1 MRATNW
7 LEIDLSALRENAQQV
22 QAYLGDSCA
31 LWAVIKADAYG
42 HGATEVA
49 RALTALPKPPQRLIV
64 ASLEEAINLREA
76 GIEAPMMMMLYPPL
90 ESEAWRLTHRYRLE
104 GVIDS
109 LEGYRLACKT
119 AQAHG
124 IVLDAHLEI
133 DTGMSRLG
141 LRPESLCGF
150 LEEWEARAPIRWRSV
165 FTHFANADSDLESTR
180 AQLRSFLTALER
192 LREAGFPQVALHA
205 SASAGLLNLPESHLD
220 AVRCGLLLYGVA
232 PRGAESHPLCERLR
246 PVLRWQARVLSV
258 RTIPKGQGVSYGWRY
273 RAPRT
278 RRIATLGVGYADGY
292 PIHLTNRAEVLIRG
306 RRVRQVGRVCMDM
319 LMVDVSDL
327 PEVAP
332 GEVATLI
339 GREGEAEIRVEH
351 LAAWLNTT
359 PHEITTRLGQ
369 RPPRLYRG

>member
-1 MRATNW
+1 MQATNW
-7 LEIDLSALRENAQQV
+7 LEIDLDALRENARQV
-22 QAYLGDSCA
+22 QAYLGGSCA
-31 LWAVIKADAYG
+31 LWAVIKANAYG
-42 HGATEVA
+42 HGAIEVA
-49 RALTALPKPPQRLIV
+49 QALTTNDPPLRRLIV
-64 ASLEEAINLREA
+64 ASLEEAIALREA
-76 GIEAPMMMMLYPPL
+76 GIETPIMMLYPPL
-90 ESEAWRLTHRYRLE
+90 DSEAWRLTHRYRLE

-109 LEGYRLACKT
+109 VEGYRLACET
-119 AQAHG
+119 AQTQG

-141 LRPESLCGF
+141 LRPESLCAF
-150 LEEWEARAPIRWRSV
+150 LEVWDSRAPIRWQSV
-165 FTHFANADSDLESTR
+165 FTHFANADSDWEATH
-180 AQLRSFLTALER
+180 AQLHLFRAATLQ
-192 LREAGFPQVALHA
+192 LREAGFPEVALHT

-232 PRGAESHPLCERLR
+232 PRGAESHPLCGRLR

-273 RAPRT
+273 RAPRR

-292 PIHLTNRAEVLIRG
+292 PLNLTNRAEVLIHGKRAP
-306 RRVRQVGRVCMDM
+306 QVGRVCMDM

-332 GEVATLI
+332 GDTATLI
-339 GREGEAEIRVEH
+339 GKEGDAEIRVEH

-359 PHEITTRLGQ
+359 PHEVTTRLGQ
-369 RPPRLYRG
+369 RPPRLYKG